1 MKNSTVTNDKY
12 YITALTSFYMD
23 FLREVSTF
31 LDPKDMK
38 LLRILM
44 RDDVV
49 ATPLTRIFEE
59 PENAGK
65 YFVLLQERPKS
76 LYIVAKIAERIE
88 SYLDG
93 DEANLSFDLF
103 MKALEQI
110 KETRDKDLELKV
122 YFLVREAVEKRIKKG
137 EYENSAILITE
148 FYDMGLN
155 DLFKKLLLV
164 VSDLSDSGEYSRAVK
179 ILNILTPSQE
189 VNSMKSY
196 ILEEWGKDLIAQ
208 GEYTS
213 AASRFMEA
221 IRTNSRSELYLS
233 LGDAYYK
240 AQEFERA
247 YDTYSSV
254 EGSYKNEVELLRRK
268 SMLLNS
274 WGEYLVNRGD
284 YESAIAKFNEAYQTA
299 VRISDDHISESA
311 LKSARKALEMSKQ
324 ISQ

>member
-1 MKNSTVTNDKY
+1 
-12 YITALTSFYMD
+12 MD

-31 LDPKDMK
+31 LEPNDMK

-44 RDDVV
+44 KDDVV

-93 DEANLSFDLF
+93 DDASLSFDLF
-103 MKALEQI
+103 MKSLEQI
-110 KETRDKDLELKV
+110 KDTQDKDLELKV
-122 YFLVREAVEKRIKKG
+122 YFLVREAIQKRITKG
-137 EYENSAILITE
+137 EHENSAVLIRE
-148 FYDMGLN
+148 FYDLSLN
-155 DLFKKLLLV
+155 DMFKKLLLV
-164 VSDLSDSGEYSRAVK
+164 VSGLSDSGEYPRAVK

-189 VNSMKSY
+189 VNSLKSY
-196 ILEEWGKDLIAQ
+196 ILEEWGKDLISQ
-208 GEYTS
+208 GDYTS

-221 IRTNSRSELYLS
+221 IRINSRSELYLS

-240 AQEFERA
+240 AEEFEKA

-254 EGSYKNEVELLRRK
+254 ESSYKNEVELLRRK

-274 WGEYLVNRGD
+274 WGENLVNKGD
-284 YESAIAKFNEAYQTA
+284 HENAIDKFNEAYQTA
-299 VRISDDHISESA
+299 VRISDDQIGESA
-311 LKSARKALEMSKQ
+311 LKSARKALEMSKTG
-324 ISQ
+324 